1 MPFFR
6 VGNKKTKLLNVTL
19 GKFMITKT
27 KIWKLIVDE
36 MIISERSKK
45 ITSEILEKI
54 KDIPQHEDKTRE
66 T

>member
-6 VGNKKTKLLNVTL
+6 VGNKKTKLVNVTL
-19 GKFMITKT
+19 GKFMITKN

>member
-6 VGNKKTKLLNVTL
+6 VGNRKTKLLNVTL
-19 GKFMITKT
+19 GKFMITKN

-54 KDIPQHEDKTRE
+54 KDIPQYEDKTRE

>member
-1 MPFFR
+1 
-6 VGNKKTKLLNVTL
+6 
-19 GKFMITKT
+19 MITKN

>member
-1 MPFFR
+1 
-6 VGNKKTKLLNVTL
+6 
-19 GKFMITKT
+19 MITKN

-54 KDIPQHEDKTRE
+54 KDMPQNEDKIRE

>member
-19 GKFMITKT
+19 GKFMITKN

-54 KDIPQHEDKTRE
+54 KDIPQYEDKTRE

>member
-1 MPFFR
+1 MPFFK
-6 VGNKKTKLLNVTL
+6 VDNNKTKLLNVTL
-19 GKFMITKT
+19 GKFMITKN

-54 KDIPQHEDKTRE
+54 KDMPQNEDKIRE